1 MAGNRIETRVSKNKA
16 KHHLVRQGKA
26 EGTYR
31 AVPAGEAAGKGP
43 FSMVVTKQK

>member
-1 MAGNRIETRVSKNKA
+1 MIETTVRKNRA
-16 KHHLVRQGKA
+16 QASLGEAGQGRA